1 MCECFRGIFR
11 VTWTPPSSAGSD
23 GELEESYVFFHERES
38 TAGEVRSKERAAPS
52 QRPPTAAPPAHPLLS
67 AEEPETPERVVQ
79 KEKLHA
85 ELKQVLSLKRS
96 FLKETSHPSLQSM
109 DPPVQ
114 INVTQEEVARSEL
127 VEVVVE
133 TEAEAGASG
142 FSVAGGGEQG
152 IFVKNVLKDSP
163 AAKSLSLQKGD
174 QLLSARVYFD
184 NVKYEDALKILQ
196 CAEPYKVSFFLKRT
210 VPSSDVNVSPGSV
223 SLDVKGPKAKM
234 PKMRVKSVK
243 PLKTKKRMGRFSL
256 RKSKKGKLPAGA
268 ELKMEGS
275 PAKLELSPVD
285 VEFAFPKFSRLR
297 KGGKASA
304 EGGMK
309 FMGSGAPGG
318 VAITGRKKK
327 RIKFPRMKVK
337 DSAGARGDVSIETQK
352 PEGELAITLPE
363 GKADFGGPEA
373 KLKAK
378 GKSPKFGISF
388 PKTKKAKVE
397 VSPPEGTVDVKPPE
411 ARFKHPSVEFDFG
424 LPLGKKEVSLPEQEI
439 TEKEGH
445 KFKPPKVEL
454 GIALPSGK
462 ADITV
467 PQPEVHVKGPKVDI
481 KGGPEREEGT
491 LKAEGF
497 KIKMPKV
504 GISTKTEGVD
514 VPSAK
519 GELGIEGPEGKLKT
533 PKIKLPQIELSM
545 PSGEFEGAGAE
556 LSIEAPEG
564 KHKGGL
570 KMPSI
575 DIAAPKVD
583 IDFGLSKGKGEG
595 EGELSAEGTV
605 DEGMKVKMPK
615 VTLPKFGVFKGD
627 MEAQVSPPKV
637 EGEIK
642 GPKAEVEV
650 VDIDA
655 KGPKMKMPS
664 VGISLPK
671 IKVEGAGPEGG
682 MRVAEEGGE
691 GKMKLPGIK
700 MPSIDLSVPIPDV
713 DLHLPKGKG
722 AAEVEMKGDLDAGSR
737 GSREGLDIKLKMPKI
752 SLPKFGASG
761 KLTEPDADVHISGP
775 KVDVKGPGADVKI
788 RDIEVEGPDVKG
800 ARISMPKVD
809 ISLPKIKV
817 PDAELD
823 VHGMETEGLSS
834 KGPKISMPS
843 VDISL
848 PKMKLPEVDLK
859 TQGIEIGGPKT
870 GMPKVDISLP
880 KMKSPEADIK
890 VEGPGAKGAKIS
902 IPTVDVSLPK
912 MKLPKADIEVEGPGA
927 KGAKIGMPKVD
938 ISLPKMKLPEADIEV
953 EGPGAKGAKI
963 GMPKVDISLPKM
975 KLPEADIEVEGP
987 GAKGAKIGM
996 PKVDISLPKMKLPEA
1011 DFEVEGPGAK
1021 GAKIG
1026 MPKVDISLPKMK
1038 LPEADIEVEG
1048 PGAKGAKIGMPKVD
1062 ISLPK
1067 MKLPEADFE
1076 VEGPGAKGAKIGMP
1090 KVDIS
1095 LPKMKFPEAD
1105 IEVEGPGAKG
1115 AKIGMPKVD
1124 ISLPK
1129 MKFPEADID
1138 VKGPGAKG
1146 AKIGM
1151 PKVDISLPK
1160 MKFPEADIDVEGPG
1174 AKGAK
1179 IGMPKV
1185 DISLPKMKLPEADF
1199 EVEGPG
1205 AKGAKIGMPKVDI
1218 SLPKMKLPEADFEVE
1233 GPGAKGAKIGMP
1245 KVDISLPK
1253 MKLPE
1258 ADIEVEGPGAK
1269 GAKIGMPKVD
1279 ISLPKMK
1286 FPEADIDVEGP
1297 GAKGAKIGMPKVD
1310 ISLPKMKLPEAELD
1324 IKGKEMEGPD
1334 RKGLKMGMPKF
1345 DISLPKIKSKEMEY
1359 DVQGMEIEGPSVKGP
1374 KISVPKVDI
1383 SLPKVDVQG
1392 PEMEGSKISAPKVD
1406 ISLPKIKIPEGEVPS
1421 VKMPSVDID
1430 MPKIDLD
1437 LSLPKVRG
1445 KDTTLE
1451 HGISAPEPSGGFDM
1465 PDVHLK
1471 MPKIPMPKFGV
1482 KGKEGEMG
1490 ADLELKG
1497 DIKTPKGKID
1507 VSHPEIEASTK
1518 LPKGKLDI
1526 KGPEFESVG
1535 TDAKL
1540 KLPTVKVPKLDIS
1553 APKLP
1558 DIDLNIKM
1566 PKGAA
1571 EGTGGVEI
1579 GQGPEVSAR
1588 GPNVEIK
1595 MPKIPTFGK
1604 GKGEAEV
1611 KAPELDIEAP
1621 DLHFKGPNIK
1631 MPKIGISF
1639 PKGKPGE
1646 DGIEGEAGIS
1656 PPTVKTDTITPE
1668 AKVKVP
1674 KIKLKTKGTDVDI
1687 DTSDAS
1693 LKLPTVNLPTV
1704 DISAPK
1710 IDLDFGLSRAKAED
1724 KEQIELLKAEGD
1736 RPSSG
1741 ASFDVPDVSLKMPK
1755 FSLPK
1760 IGGKSKHGDLE
1771 LEGRGSKTEIRVTPP
1786 KIAIEGRA
1794 PSEESDADGKLKGK
1808 MKMPKIKMP
1817 SFGMS
1822 WKEGEVGIS
1831 GPEVESKVKK
1841 GKVDITGPEIDIEGP
1856 GGKGKMPKLK
1866 LPKFKISS
1874 PKGKLPEGEAEVKL
1888 RDEVSGKG
1896 GVQAP
1901 DVTIKMPKFSM
1912 PKFGSKEGN
1921 LDVSPPDADMEAKG
1935 RIKMPSLEI
1944 SLPAAKQRE
1953 GEVLLPK
1960 AEVDVTEED
1969 IKGYG
1974 GHLKIPKM
1982 PTLDISA
1989 PKIELDVGLPKA
2001 KANASLDSDPGLKAE
2016 GDGNFEGTDFKLKM
2030 PKVSL
2035 PSFGISGSKENDI
2048 DVSGSKPDVGA
2059 SQRVNIKGPKAELSK
2074 PKISAVAPDVD
2085 IEGDEG
2091 KLKMPKI
2098 KMPKVDISVP
2108 KGKLGDVD
2116 MSLGEGGVDKLNIE
2130 GDTGE
2135 GKFKMPSF
2143 GMPKFTS
2150 PTVKAPDLDLE
2161 LSVGKHK
2168 HETEI
2173 TGPEVDV
2180 KGKKIEVYGPV
2191 IDTESSEFKIKMPK
2205 IKMPKIGISGP
2216 YLEGADLELDTGVPK
2231 ADKGK
2236 GKIKTEAPKGNKDI
2250 KKTETEEEGAEGKFK
2265 IKMPKFGI
2273 KGTTE
2278 HPDLEA
2284 DAAGEGGDAKFKM
2297 PKISLP
2303 GVGFSVGKEGGVD
2316 ALDIP
2321 EAEGSSKTGKFK
2333 MPDVEI
2339 SGPKIKGHMDT
2350 DTTGANA
2357 DLSTPEDKERIKLQ
2371 MPKIT
2376 LPSVGFSDTKDK
2388 SASTE
2393 LIAPEADVEGKI
2405 KGPKFEIKAPKIEI
2419 KVPDL
2424 DIRAPEVQGKG
2435 PLLES
2440 EDLETDKDR
2449 KAKAKKAKFGIAL
2462 PSISQP
2468 ETAVKMST
2476 PGAKEKGPDVKLKA
2490 GTKPS
2495 ESTDTDGDYEGPKMP
2510 KVKKAVFVF
2519 AKPKTNGSDA
2529 SEGESSSTEAKMKV
2543 PKIKMKPSFGKSHP
2557 KGKKGD
2563 EVNVEGE
2570 DEEEEEGKSKGGKL
2584 KMPKVTFSPGK
2595 TGSFDVTLNGSGSA
2609 GSKKGERSGSQVNG
2623 ESDLTFQN
2631 GSQEAKF
2638 GKMKLPKV
2646 EFSSPYS
2653 KGMSGEGDAEMS
2665 MKLVK
2670 SEDSSGME
2678 GDGKGA
2684 KYKSPKI
2691 TFPGFKRKPGKEDG
2705 EEKAG
2710 ALVSSKAR
2718 TEMVLLEPD
2727 QREASESPKP
2737 KVSIGFVSGRG
2748 RGDPK
2753 SAVATGSDPALKMGA
2768 EGNVDSKDKSPRFK
2782 IPKFSI
2788 SPRSTGIL
2796 RITEGGSPQGSRDS
2810 LQRSEEEERSSRFK
2824 IQMPR
2829 IGFSTQ
2835 HASEE
2840 PVVTTKEG
2848 NVVVVTKTSKHTS
2861 TESGTEK
2868 STTI

>member
-174 QLLSARVYFD
+174 QVLSARVYFD

-411 ARFKHPSVEFDFG
+411 ARFKPPSVEFDFG

-737 GSREGLDIKLKMPKI
+737 GSREGLDIRLKMPKI

-902 IPTVDVSLPK
+902 MPTVDVSLPK
-912 MKLPKADIEVEGPGA
+912 MKLPKADIE
-927 KGAKIGMPKVD
+927 
-938 ISLPKMKLPEADIEV
+938 
-953 EGPGAKGAKI
+953 
-963 GMPKVDISLPKM
+963 
-975 KLPEADIEVEGP
+975 
-987 GAKGAKIGM
+987 
-996 PKVDISLPKMKLPEA
+996 
-1011 DFEVEGPGAK
+1011 
-1021 GAKIG
+1021 
-1026 MPKVDISLPKMK
+1026 
-1038 LPEADIEVEG
+1038 
-1048 PGAKGAKIGMPKVD
+1048 
-1062 ISLPK
+1062 
-1067 MKLPEADFE
+1067 
-1076 VEGPGAKGAKIGMP
+1076 
-1090 KVDIS
+1090 
-1095 LPKMKFPEAD
+1095 
-1105 IEVEGPGAKG
+1105 
-1115 AKIGMPKVD
+1115 
-1124 ISLPK
+1124 
-1129 MKFPEADID
+1129 
-1138 VKGPGAKG
+1138 
-1146 AKIGM
+1146 
-1151 PKVDISLPK
+1151 
-1160 MKFPEADIDVEGPG
+1160 
-1174 AKGAK
+1174 
-1179 IGMPKV
+1179 
-1185 DISLPKMKLPEADF
+1185 
-1199 EVEGPG
+1199 
-1205 AKGAKIGMPKVDI
+1205 
-1218 SLPKMKLPEADFEVE
+1218 
-1233 GPGAKGAKIGMP
+1233 
-1245 KVDISLPK
+1245 
-1253 MKLPE
+1253 
-1258 ADIEVEGPGAK
+1258 
-1269 GAKIGMPKVD
+1269 
-1279 ISLPKMK
+1279 
-1286 FPEADIDVEGP
+1286 VEGP

-1406 ISLPKIKIPEGEVPS
+1406 ISLPKIKLPEGEVPS

-2016 GDGNFEGTDFKLKM
+2016 GDGSFEGTDFKLKM

-2150 PTVKAPDLDLE
+2150 PTVIAPDLDLE

-2180 KGKKIEVYGPV
+2180 KGKKIEVSGPV

>member
-1 MCECFRGIFR
+1 
-11 VTWTPPSSAGSD
+11 
-23 GELEESYVFFHERES
+23 
-38 TAGEVRSKERAAPS
+38 
-52 QRPPTAAPPAHPLLS
+52 
-67 AEEPETPERVVQ
+67 
-79 KEKLHA
+79 
-85 ELKQVLSLKRS
+85 
-96 FLKETSHPSLQSM
+96 M

-174 QLLSARVYFD
+174 QVLSARVYFD

-411 ARFKHPSVEFDFG
+411 ARFKPPSVEFDFG

-737 GSREGLDIKLKMPKI
+737 GSREGLDIRLKMPKI

-902 IPTVDVSLPK
+902 MPTVDVSLPK
-912 MKLPKADIEVEGPGA
+912 MKLPKADIE
-927 KGAKIGMPKVD
+927 
-938 ISLPKMKLPEADIEV
+938 
-953 EGPGAKGAKI
+953 
-963 GMPKVDISLPKM
+963 
-975 KLPEADIEVEGP
+975 
-987 GAKGAKIGM
+987 
-996 PKVDISLPKMKLPEA
+996 
-1011 DFEVEGPGAK
+1011 
-1021 GAKIG
+1021 
-1026 MPKVDISLPKMK
+1026 
-1038 LPEADIEVEG
+1038 
-1048 PGAKGAKIGMPKVD
+1048 
-1062 ISLPK
+1062 
-1067 MKLPEADFE
+1067 
-1076 VEGPGAKGAKIGMP
+1076 
-1090 KVDIS
+1090 
-1095 LPKMKFPEAD
+1095 
-1105 IEVEGPGAKG
+1105 
-1115 AKIGMPKVD
+1115 
-1124 ISLPK
+1124 
-1129 MKFPEADID
+1129 
-1138 VKGPGAKG
+1138 
-1146 AKIGM
+1146 
-1151 PKVDISLPK
+1151 
-1160 MKFPEADIDVEGPG
+1160 
-1174 AKGAK
+1174 
-1179 IGMPKV
+1179 
-1185 DISLPKMKLPEADF
+1185 
-1199 EVEGPG
+1199 
-1205 AKGAKIGMPKVDI
+1205 
-1218 SLPKMKLPEADFEVE
+1218 
-1233 GPGAKGAKIGMP
+1233 
-1245 KVDISLPK
+1245 
-1253 MKLPE
+1253 
-1258 ADIEVEGPGAK
+1258 
-1269 GAKIGMPKVD
+1269 
-1279 ISLPKMK
+1279 
-1286 FPEADIDVEGP
+1286 VEGP

-1406 ISLPKIKIPEGEVPS
+1406 ISLPKIKLPEGEVPS

-2016 GDGNFEGTDFKLKM
+2016 GDGSFEGTDFKLKM

-2150 PTVKAPDLDLE
+2150 PTVIAPDLDLE

-2180 KGKKIEVYGPV
+2180 KGKKIEVSGPV